1 MKFMS
6 TKKLLNNWKKKT
18 IAGLV
23 GLIVVGGGI
32 YINAEYTN
40 PWYKWTHDESYV
52 PARLPVSAFREGP
65 EFIAHA
71 GGMIDGTIY
80 TNSREAVE
88 QAIRLGH
95 RFIELDLKA
104 TIGGEL
110 YGCHSK
116 REFNARTGRKWLG
129 HIPMTVGMVKSAKID
144 GRYTPIFLREVYE
157 LLKKHPDVYLVTD
170 KVTDYAAIIEQF
182 PLPDQ
187 LIVETFEPNQYYK
200 ALAKGIK
207 YVTFAGSFEELVKSK
222 ATLAVVAPNAW
233 NNPRIR
239 EWHAQGNTPMFLEQ
253 EDCDNIKLPV
263 GTLAY
268 SDTCRPKNY

>member
-1 MKFMS
+1 MQH
-6 TKKLLNNWKKKT
+6 TKIKKWLYRLISIG
-18 IAGLV
+18 IAA
-23 GLIVVGGGI
+23 II
-32 YINAEYTN
+32 CCSIQYTRSS
-40 PWYKWTHDESYV
+40 WYRWMHDENFV

-71 GGMIDGTIY
+71 GGKIDGAIY
-80 TNSREAVE
+80 TNSREAIE

-95 RFIELDLKA
+95 RFIEIDLKA

-129 HIPMTVGMVKSAKID
+129 HIPITVGMVKDVKID
-144 GRYTPIFLREVYE
+144 GKYTPIFLREVYAI
-157 LLKKHPDVYLVTD
+157 LKKHPEIYLVTD
-170 KVTDYAAIIEQF
+170 KITDYEAIIEQF

-187 LIVETFEPNQYYK
+187 LIVETFEPNQYYE

-207 YVTFAGSFEELVKSK
+207 YVTFAGPYDEMIKSK
-222 ATLAVVAPNAW
+222 ATLAVMTEQHWKEPQIQQWVND
-233 NNPRIR
+233 
-239 EWHAQGNTPMFLEQ
+239 GNTALILNQ
-253 EDCDNIKLPV
+253 EDYTKIDFPI

-268 SDTCRPKNY
+268 SDTCHPKQNN

>member
-1 MKFMS
+1 MKM
-6 TKKLLNNWKKKT
+6 KKWMMGL
-18 IAGLV
+18 AGLAM
-23 GLIVVGGGI
+23 IGGAC

-40 PWYKWTHDESYV
+40 PWYKWTHDENFV
-52 PARLPVSAFREGP
+52 PARLPASAFREGP

-71 GGMIDGTIY
+71 GGMIDGAIY
-80 TNSREAVE
+80 TNSREAIE

-95 RFIELDLKA
+95 RFIEIDMKA

-116 REFNARTGRKWLG
+116 REFNARTGRGWMR
-129 HIPMTVGMVKSAKID
+129 HIPMTVDMVKSVKID
-144 GRYTPIFLREVYE
+144 GKFTPIFLREIYDI
-157 LLKKHPDVYLVTD
+157 LKDHPDVYLVTD
-170 KVTDYAAIIEQF
+170 KVTDYDAIIEQF

-207 YVTFAGSFEELVKSK
+207 YVTFAGSYEEMIKAK
-222 ATLAVVAPNAW
+222 ATLRVMGEDAW
-233 NNPRIR
+233 NDPRIR
-239 EWHAQGNTPMFLEQ
+239 QWVKEGNTAMFLKQ
-253 EDCDNIKLPV
+253 EDCANVKFPV

-268 SDTCRPKNY
+268 SDTCHPKTK